1 MPNFLKEY
9 LLGIADSLQSTLKTP
24 DAYLNKVALTA
35 VTLVLGV
42 LIYLL
47 LKKIIQQSVKDYLK
61 KKQLHK
67 SAKQLMVTLSI
78 VAVFFIWIQAI
89 NVLILIALLL
99 GFIAVFMVRGLT
111 SNLIGFII
119 IRSRK
124 YLKIGHRIEINGFI
138 GDVIDITPI
147 NVKMLEVRGGLSSDS
162 NTGRIIKLPNSIIF
176 DESIKI
182 IGATNKFVWHELKY
196 VLSFDS
202 DWEAAETILSE
213 VGNTYFDESVLLELK
228 AVNGNSPTEEAPLRP
243 VFSVDT
249 NDDGIIVILRYLVN
263 YKNGTSVKTTLQRKI
278 LPRFSEHPNIDFAI
292 MEVKVFRE

>member
-1 MPNFLKEY
+1 MPDFLRQY
-9 LLGIADSLQSTLKTP
+9 FLGLADSLQATLKTP
-24 DAYLNKVALTA
+24 DAYLSKVALTV
-35 VTLVLGV
+35 VTLVVGV

-61 KKQLHK
+61 KNQLHK
-67 SAKQLMVTLSI
+67 GAKQLMVALSVI
-78 VAVFFIWIQAI
+78 AVFFIWIQAI

-111 SNLIGFII
+111 TNIIGFVII
-119 IRSRK
+119 KSRK
-124 YLKIGHRIEINGFI
+124 YLEIGHRIEINGI
-138 GDVIDITPI
+138 VGDVIDITTI

-182 IGATNKFVWHELKY
+182 IGVANKFVWHELKY
-196 VLSFDS
+196 VLSYNS
-202 DWEAAETILSE
+202 DWEAAENIMSE
-213 VGNTYFDESVLLELK
+213 VGDAYFDETVLLELK
-228 AVNGNSPTEEAPLRP
+228 AANGNVPIEQATMRS

-249 NDDGIIVILRYLVN
+249 NDEGIVVILRYLVD
-263 YKNGTSVKTTLQRKI
+263 YKNGTSVKTNLQRKI
-278 LPRFSEHPNIDFAI
+278 LPRFTDHPNIDFAI